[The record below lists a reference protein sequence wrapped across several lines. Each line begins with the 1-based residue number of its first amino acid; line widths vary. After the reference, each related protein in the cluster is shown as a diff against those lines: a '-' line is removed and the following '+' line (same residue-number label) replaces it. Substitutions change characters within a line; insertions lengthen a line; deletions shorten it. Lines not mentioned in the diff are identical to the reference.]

1 MSDSKMA
8 AVSGWGWI
16 PDTVC
21 KWIEAEPN
29 LSAGWGSLNMK
40 ITTTVVNSSR
50 VRLLASAGIAAIVLA
65 AAPAMA
71 QDASGT
77 DAAAQDTGTE
87 DEVDTAA
94 TPAKGI
100 VVTGSRIR
108 QSEFN
113 SPSPIT
119 VIDPT
124 ESAKQGVFDTADMI
138 QGSPVAAGS
147 NQITAAIS
155 SNFVTNGGSGAQT
168 ISLRGLG
175 AERTLVLLNGRRAG
189 PAGTRGAVSAFDLNV
204 LPQQIMQRVD
214 ILKDGASSIYGSD
227 AVAGVVNLITKTD
240 TDGIEL
246 DFFGS
251 VPFSSGGEQV
261 GASATW
267 GKSFDRGHI
276 LLSGNYYKQKEL
288 ARGDRKYLGCPENH
302 VFTDLTF
309 ETRAD
314 LIDPRTGEFACA
326 GDSELT
332 WGHVWTYDY
341 SYYYSPNGSNIPGS
355 AGAGDVTLFQFSY
368 PGDNLG
374 NFIPGLAAPLDPGQ
388 IGVPAG
394 WFPVNY
400 DAASSAVTNS
410 YHPLMN
416 QDSVIPKTER
426 FTIYADFAYEL
437 TDSVEFYTEFLFN
450 KRKNFINGSRQVWQ
464 FGFGEFANFRFDD
477 DGDDVIDAG
486 DPFIGAADPFA
497 AGWTG
502 SALFSPTAFSPDFD
516 SSVEV
521 DYYRAVSGF
530 RGDISSNWSWDV
542 YGQYSR
548 SDGDYSTRQTLADSV
563 ASQDFRFGSCVGTV
577 TPIGGKQCVD
587 VDWYSPRVMFGDF
600 TDAERDFL
608 FQWETG
614 NTKYTQG
621 YVEGI
626 LSGDTSGFFEL
637 PGGPI
642 GIAVGA
648 TYRED
653 KINDVPGEI
662 TLAGNA
668 WQVTSAGITAGKSET
683 KEAFGELKL
692 PILSDVPFFKSLELT
707 AAGRVT
713 NVRAIRASDGFT
725 DSDNGNWT
733 YKLGLNWEIN
743 DLLRLRG
750 TYGTS
755 FRAPALFE
763 QFLADQTS
771 SLDQRT
777 IDPCIQWGLNLA
789 QGNITQRFADNCA
802 ADGVAPNHT
811 GAGISPTIITGG
823 GIGVLEA
830 ETSKAWTV
838 SAVLTPKFAFLPD
851 TDISIAVDYFNIE
864 VNGEIAQL
872 GARNILSACYSSD
885 FFPTDPVCS
894 LFRRN
899 DDTDEDG
906 QTGGDPSNVFDVR
919 DSFINVQSQKNDGI
933 DVTTR
938 IRHDFGNDWVLTA
951 QAAMTWQFSDVF
963 ELFDGTPEG
972 SNGEAGEPKWVGDF
986 RFNLDKGPW
995 NFFYGLD
1002 VVGGTDDTADWLE
1015 QNAPPNPTQQEIED
1029 ALCPNFAATF
1039 GGPVCLKL
1047 TLPAKFYHSASIS
1060 RDINDQFRITVGMTN
1075 ITNARPPSASQVG
1088 GDGITQFGT
1097 GAFTSQYDLLGR
1109 RAFLNINVKY

>member
-1 MSDSKMA
+1 MKFTK
-8 AVSGWGWI
+8 
-16 PDTVC
+16 TV
-21 KWIEAEPN
+21 AEN
-29 LSAGWGSLNMK
+29 G
-40 ITTTVVNSSR
+40 R
-50 VRLLASAGIAAIVLA
+50 VRLLASAGIAAIALA

-71 QDASGT
+71 QDTAGA
-77 DAAAQDTGTE
+77 DAAAQDTGAE
-87 DEVDTAA
+87 DADEA
-94 TPAKGI
+94 TPAPAQGI
-100 VVTGSRIR
+100 LVTGSRIR

-124 ESAKQGVFDTADMI
+124 ESAKQGIFDTADMI

-267 GKSFDRGHI
+267 GKSFDRGHVLI
-276 LLSGNYYKQKEL
+276 SGNYFKQKEL
-288 ARGDRKYLGCPENH
+288 ARGDRKYLGCPESH
-302 VFTDLTF
+302 VFTDLTY

-314 LIDPRTGEFACA
+314 LIDPRTGEFQCA

-341 SYYYSPNGSNIPGS
+341 SYADFREDPNNLADFGSQFGSNIPGS
-355 AGAGDVTLFQFSY
+355 QGIGDVTLFQFSY

-374 NFIPGLAAPLDPGQ
+374 NFIPAAGPVQGPGQ
-388 IGVPAG
+388 IGIPAG
-394 WFPVNY
+394 WFPVGY
-400 DAASSAVTNS
+400 DPASAAVTNN

-416 QDSVIPKTER
+416 QDSTIPSTER
-426 FTIYADFAYEL
+426 FTIYADAAYEL

-450 KRKNFINGSRQVWQ
+450 KRKNFINGSRQAWQ
-464 FGFGEFANFRFDD
+464 FGFGEFFEYQYDYDD
-477 DGDDVIDAG
+477 NGLTADDPVFG
-486 DPFIGAADPFA
+486 FPSDPFA
-497 AGWTG
+497 VGWNG
-502 SALFSPTAFSPDFD
+502 AALFSPTAFSPDFD
-516 SSVEV
+516 SSIEV
-521 DYYRAVSGF
+521 DYYRAVTGF
-530 RGDISSNWSWDV
+530 RGDLSSNWSWDL

-548 SDGDYSTRQTLADSV
+548 SDGDYSTRQTLADSI
-563 ASQDFRFGSCVGTV
+563 ASQDFRTESCVGTV
-577 TPIGGKQCVD
+577 TPIGGKNCVD

-608 FQWETG
+608 FEWETG
-614 NTKYTQG
+614 NTKFTQG

-653 KINDVPGEI
+653 KINDTPGEI

-683 KEAFGELKL
+683 KEAFGEIKL
-692 PILSDVPFFKSLELT
+692 PILSDVPFFQNLELT
-707 AAGRVT
+707 AAGRIT

-733 YKLGLNWEIN
+733 YKLGLNWEVN

-771 SLDQRT
+771 SLSQRT
-777 IDPCIQWGLNLA
+777 VDPCIQWGLNLA

-830 ETSKAWTV
+830 ETSDAWTV

-872 GARNILSACYSSD
+872 GARNILTACYASD

-938 IRHDFGNDWVLTA
+938 IRHDFGNDWIFTA

-1002 VVGGTDDTADWLE
+1002 VVGGTDDRQDWID
-1015 QNAPPNPTQQEIED
+1015 QNAPENPTQADID
-1029 ALCPNFAATF
+1029 AALCPTF
-1039 GGPVCLKL
+1039 VTFPGPICLKL

-1060 RDINDQFRITVGMTN
+1060 RDINDQFKITVGMTN

-1097 GAFTSQYDLLGR
+1097 GAFTSQYDLIGR
-1109 RAFLNINVKY
+1109 RAFVNINVKY

>member
-1 MSDSKMA
+1 MKFTR
-8 AVSGWGWI
+8 
-16 PDTVC
+16 TV
-21 KWIEAEPN
+21 AD
-29 LSAGWGSLNMK
+29 
-40 ITTTVVNSSR
+40 SSR
-50 VRLLASAGIAAIVLA
+50 VKLLAGAGIAAIALA

-71 QDASGT
+71 QDAAGA

-87 DEVDTAA
+87 DETDAAA
-94 TPAKGI
+94 TEAPAKGI

-214 ILKDGASSIYGSD
+214 ILKDGASSVFGSD
-227 AVAGVVNLITKTD
+227 AVAGVVNLITKTE
-240 TDGIEL
+240 TNGLEL

-267 GKSFDRGHI
+267 GKTFDRGHFLI
-276 LLSGNYYKQKEL
+276 AGNYYKQKEL
-288 ARGDRKYLGCPENH
+288 ARGDRKYLGCPESH
-302 VFTDLTF
+302 VFTDLNF

-314 LIDPRTGEFACA
+314 LIDPRTGEFQCA

-341 SYYYSPNGSNIPGS
+341 SYADFREDPNNLADFGSQFGSNIPGS
-355 AGAGDVTLFQFSY
+355 FGVGDVTLFQFSY

-374 NFIPGLAAPLDPGQ
+374 NFIPAAGAVQGPGQ

-394 WFPVNY
+394 WFPVGY
-400 DAASSAVTNS
+400 DPASAAVTNN

-416 QDSVIPKTER
+416 QDSVIPSTER
-426 FTIYADFAYEL
+426 FTFYADMTYEL
-437 TDSVEFYTEFLFN
+437 TDSIEFYTEFLFN
-450 KRKNFINGSRQVWQ
+450 KRKNVVNGSRQVWQ
-464 FGFGEFANFRFDD
+464 FGFGEFFEYQYDYDD
-477 DGDDVIDAG
+477 NGLTADDPVFG
-486 DPFIGAADPFA
+486 RPGDPFA
-497 AGWTG
+497 AGWSG
-502 SALFSPTAFSPDFD
+502 AALFSPTAFSPDFD
-516 SSVEV
+516 SSIEV

-530 RGDISSNWSWDV
+530 KGDIGSNWSWDL

-563 ASQDFRFGSCVGTV
+563 ASQDFRSGSCVGTV
-577 TPIGGKQCVD
+577 TPIGGKNCVD

-608 FQWETG
+608 FDWETG

-621 YVEGI
+621 YVEGF
-626 LSGDTSGFFEL
+626 LTGDTSGFFEL

-648 TYRED
+648 TIRED

-668 WQVTSAGITAGKSET
+668 WQVTSSGITAGKSET
-683 KEAFGELKL
+683 KEAFGELSL

-733 YKLGLNWEIN
+733 YKLGLNWEVN

-750 TYGTS
+750 TFGTS

-763 QFLADQTS
+763 QFLSDQTA
-771 SLDQRT
+771 SLGQRD

-802 ADGVAPNHT
+802 ADGVGPNHV
-811 GAGISPTIITGG
+811 GSGIDATIITGG

-830 ETSKAWTV
+830 ETSDAWTV
-838 SAVLTPKFAFLPD
+838 SAVLTPKFTFLPD

-872 GARNILSACYSSD
+872 GAGNILFTCYNSD

-906 QTGGDPSNVFDVR
+906 GTGGDPSNVFDVR

-938 IRHDFGNDWVLTA
+938 IRHDFGNDWIFTA

-1002 VVGGTDDTADWLE
+1002 VVGGTDDRQDWLE
-1015 QNAPPNPTQQEIED
+1015 QNAPPNPTEQEIQD
-1029 ALCPNFAATF
+1029 ALCPTF
-1039 GGPVCLKL
+1039 ITFPDPVCLKL

-1060 RDINDQFRITVGMTN
+1060 RDINDQFKITVGMTN
-1075 ITNARPPSASQVG
+1075 ITNARPPRASQVG

-1109 RAFLNINVKY
+1109 RAFVNINVKY